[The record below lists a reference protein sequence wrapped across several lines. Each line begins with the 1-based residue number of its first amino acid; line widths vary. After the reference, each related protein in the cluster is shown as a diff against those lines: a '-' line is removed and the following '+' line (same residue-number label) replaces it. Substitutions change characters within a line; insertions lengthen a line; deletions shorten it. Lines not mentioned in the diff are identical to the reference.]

1 MEEGRKR
8 SDGIGEKGSRW
19 MKKGGE
25 KVVVD
30 EEEERR
36 SRMRRKRRVL
46 MMVDDDRQ
54 EQQVAMRDAIN
65 GGSRCRCWG
74 EGMRG

>member
-1 MEEGRKR
+1 MEEGRRR
-8 SDGIGEKGSRW
+8 SDDIGEKGSRW

-30 EEEERR
+30 EEGERR

-46 MMVDDDRQ
+46 MTVDDNRH

-65 GGSRCRCWG
+65 DGSRRRRWG